1 MALWLSEVLWRSESL
16 QQVRA
21 HQKIS
26 CLVVD
31 IAGTA
36 RGLSP
41 TTANVLSLSA
51 DLSVEFAHRAVD
63 VILDVPGFSRR
74 QIGTRFQNRRH
85 DVFGMVALLGHALTD
100 RPVGQ

>member
-1 MALWLSEVLWRSESL
+1 MALWLSEVLWRSKSL

-36 RGLSP
+36 SQPFGLQYLKSQC
-41 TTANVLSLSA
+41 TQ
-51 DLSVEFAHRAVD
+51 
-63 VILDVPGFSRR
+63 SRR
-74 QIGTRFQNRRH
+74 HNQQRGVDARRVSCGEVSHFMCRTTPAVRPLQIQYSAQPRSTQ
-85 DVFGMVALLGHALTD
+85 
-100 RPVGQ
+100 

>member
-1 MALWLSEVLWRSESL
+1 MALWLSEVLWRSKSL
-16 QQVRA
+16 QQVWA

-31 IAGTA
+31 IAGIA

-41 TTANVLSLSA
+41 TPANVLSLSA
-51 DLSVEFAHRAVD
+51 DLSVEFVHRAVD
-63 VILDVPGFSRR
+63 VILDVPGFSRC
-74 QIGTRFQNRRH
+74 QIGTRFQNRRP
-85 DVFGMVALLGHALTD
+85 DVFGIVALLGHALTD